1 MRIIRFGLVLVVLV
15 ATAAVTRAEQDYF
28 ISREHVVPG
37 NTYLESDGGVLADEP
52 ADSSWETFVDAED
65 ALPDDRFELPG
76 PFAIKRSAPEL
87 QTLVAG
93 PSFRNQKN
101 RIEVGAGFAYI
112 NSRWRHPFEISV
124 EPTWRRNKNVDSDDR
139 HFSRVRTFGLVGL
152 WDRGSDWESTSFAA
166 TGFYDT
172 QSDSFDNLEFGG
184 AVSQTFGQRLTL
196 SGNLLWGGEWPD
208 GGSFNNA
215 LFGSFAL
222 SYNLGAG
229 LRTGGFYE
237 PDNNYTFDDD
247 WGGFIAYQILP
258 FAEFVVN
265 AGKNDFVLVRLMFS
279 YALERPSTN

>member
-1 MRIIRFGLVLVVLV
+1 MRAVGLGLVLTTVLA
-15 ATAAVTRAEQDYF
+15 ATAGVVRAEQDYF
-28 ISREHVVPG
+28 ISREQVAPG
-37 NTYLESDGGVLADEP
+37 NTYLESDGGEVAAEP
-52 ADSSWETFVDAED
+52 ADSGWETFIEPDEAP
-65 ALPDDRFELPG
+65 PDDRFELPG
-76 PFAIKRSAPEL
+76 PFAIKQSAPEL

-101 RIEVGAGFAYI
+101 RIEVGAGIAYV

-124 EPTWRRNKNVDSDDR
+124 EPTYRRNKNADSDNR

-152 WDRGSDWESTSFAA
+152 WDRASDWESTSLAA

-184 AVSQTFGQRLTL
+184 ALSQTFGRRLTL
-196 SGNLLWGGEWPD
+196 SGNLLWGGEWPN
-208 GGSFNNA
+208 GASFNNA
-215 LFGSFAL
+215 FFGSFGA

-237 PDNNYTFDDD
+237 PDNNYTHDDD
-247 WGGFIAYQILP
+247 WGGFVSYQVLP

-265 AGKNDFVLVRLMFS
+265 AGKNEFVLVRLMIS
-279 YALERPSTN
+279 YALERP